1 MKINKLLVAAVLAT
15 AIGAPIAGFVGD
27 TNRAQPMT
35 STGVRVPFLHGL
47 LTGQIASQ
55 AELASLERANEWI
68 NSPPLTASAL
78 RGKVV
83 LIDFWTYTCINWR
96 RTLPYVRAW
105 AEKYRDHGLVVT
117 GVHAPEFSFEKN
129 INNVRWAVKDM
140 RVEYPVAV
148 DNELVIWRALKNQ
161 YWPALYFIDSQG
173 RVRHHYFGEGSYEQS
188 EMIIQ
193 ALLAEAGIG
202 GIDRQPVSVDAQ
214 GVEATADWGNLMSP
228 ENYLGYE
235 RTQNFTSPGGAAL
248 DKPRMYELPARL
260 RLNEWALS
268 GEWTVKKETAVL
280 NKASG
285 SITYRFHARDLHVVM
300 GPAAPGT
307 SVRFRV
313 LIDGRPPGA
322 AHGIDVDEQ
331 GDGTV
336 TEQRLYQLIRQPKPI
351 VDRQFEIEFRGSGVE
366 VFAFTFG

>member
-1 MKINKLLVAAVLAT
+1 MKANKLLVAAALAT
-15 AIGAPIAGFVGD
+15 AIGVPIAGFIGEMKG
-27 TNRAQPMT
+27 QPMT
-35 STGVRVPFLHGL
+35 STGVWVPFLHGFP
-47 LTGQIASQ
+47 TGQIASQ
-55 AELASLERANEWI
+55 TELASLERANEWL
-68 NSPPLTASAL
+68 NSPPLTPSAL

-105 AEKYRDHGLVVT
+105 ADKYRDHGLVVI

-140 RVEYPVAV
+140 RVDYPVAV
-148 DNELVIWRALKNQ
+148 DNELVIWRAFKNQ

-214 GVEATADWGNLMSP
+214 GAEAAADWGSLMSA
-228 ENYLGYE
+228 ENYVGYE
-235 RTQNFTSPGGAAL
+235 RTQNFASPGGAVL
-248 DKPRMYELPARL
+248 DKSRMYERPARL

-268 GEWTVKKETAVL
+268 GDRTVKKDTAVL
-280 NKASG
+280 NKENGRIA
-285 SITYRFHARDLHVVM
+285 YRFHARDLHLVM

-313 LIDGRPPGA
+313 LIDGQPPGA
-322 AHGIDVDEQ
+322 AHGVDVDEQ
-331 GDGTV
+331 GHGIV

-351 VDRQFEIEFRGSGVE
+351 ADRQFEVEFLGSGVE